1 MFNLF
6 CAERTWGHSR
16 FFVQCLLSSKALP
29 TAAQHGVSP
38 QLCSHSKAW
47 LGNFGSP
54 VSGSDVRD
62 GVSRGQSCVGAAGAM
77 RGPRCPGVR

>member
-29 TAAQHGVSP
+29 TATQHGLSP
-38 QLCSHSKAW
+38 QLCSRSKAW
-47 LGNFGSP
+47 LGNLGST
-54 VSGSDVRD
+54 VSGMGSHGDRAVWEQLVRC
-62 GVSRGQSCVGAAGAM
+62 GGHAAQE
-77 RGPRCPGVR
+77 